1 MKVPPT
7 CAHAEPSGPGYFGFF
22 RLSVDSP
29 HRKGPRRLGLG
40 FEMAALRAVF
50 AVFGAPPGLD
60 GQKRAQLHLIG
71 IKIPPVHTMG
81 GEEGR

>member
-1 MKVPPT
+1 
-7 CAHAEPSGPGYFGFF
+7 
-22 RLSVDSP
+22 LD
-29 HRKGPRRLGLG
+29 LG